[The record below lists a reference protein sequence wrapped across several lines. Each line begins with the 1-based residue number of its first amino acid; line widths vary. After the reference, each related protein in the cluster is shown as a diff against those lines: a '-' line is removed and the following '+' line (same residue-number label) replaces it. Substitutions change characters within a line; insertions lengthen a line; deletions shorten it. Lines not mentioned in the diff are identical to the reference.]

1 MSSNTRNAG
10 LSEPSEAKV
19 VSQGID
25 TDEMNRHHLID
36 HVQLDK
42 KKFYE
47 TNCRCLSFEC
57 FANGA
62 IKREWR
68 RIDKT

>member
-25 TDEMNRHHLID
+25 TDEMGRHHLID
-36 HVQLDK
+36 QVQSDK
-42 KKFYE
+42 RKVLLNK
-47 TNCRCLSFEC
+47 L
-57 FANGA
+57 
-62 IKREWR
+62 
-68 RIDKT
+68 

>member
-10 LSEPSEAKV
+10 PSEPSEAKV

-36 HVQLDK
+36 HVQLDNE
-42 KKFYE
+42 KFY
-47 TNCRCLSFEC
+47 
-57 FANGA
+57 
-62 IKREWR
+62 
-68 RIDKT
+68 

>member
-36 HVQLDK
+36 QVQSDK
-42 KKFYE
+42 RKVLLNKMWVSVYSSVLRME
-47 TNCRCLSFEC
+47 P
-57 FANGA
+57 
-62 IKREWR
+62 
-68 RIDKT
+68 